1 MSTKVK
7 ESLFELIRSLSKSE
21 KRYFKLLSS
30 RHTIGDENNYVR
42 LFDYIDK
49 QTVYDEDLL
58 FKEFKGEPFLHRF
71 SITKKRLYDH
81 ILNALDAF
89 HSASSIDAQI
99 FKLLHS
105 TDILYTKSL
114 YDQCGR
120 ILRSAEKLAEK
131 HEKFILLAEI
141 RKKQKKLIENNGYF
155 DASLNELEEVQ
166 QKDEMIL
173 QEIRRNNSFWQ
184 IKSHLFFHLSRKG
197 KARSEE
203 ELQVYTRIF
212 EKLPVDLPI
221 EDLPFETAYLYN
233 HIRSAYWF
241 AVGDL
246 EKSYVYLKL
255 NHQTFEEREGV
266 IEPNL
271 NNYFSLLTN
280 AIFVSETL
288 GYHHDSTEYL
298 KKLKAIPL
306 RFDLASNE
314 DMQIKLFAS
323 TYSIELSLL
332 THRGD
337 YAQADAT
344 VPLIE
349 RGLMEFGEKI
359 SPVRKAFIQFKI
371 STIKLGLGNH
381 SAALKWI
388 NTILNDSD
396 LDESEDILSYTQI
409 LDLLVHLEMKHGQ
422 LLPYALKNTQ
432 RFLKTRNRLYTFERV
447 FLQFVSKRIKCTNDL
462 DAEILWEELYNDLSG
477 IKEDSFEGL
486 ALEYFDFISWAES
499 KFKKRPFT
507 EILKD
512 KFNKKFRKVS
522 SLVDQPK

>member
-42 LFDYIDK
+42 LFDYIEK
-49 QTVYDEDLL
+49 QTVYNEELL
-58 FKEFKGEPFLHRF
+58 FKEFAGEPFLHRF

-81 ILNALDAF
+81 ILSALDAF
-89 HSASSIDAQI
+89 HSASSSDAQI

-105 TDILYTKSL
+105 ADILYTKSL

-131 HEKFILLAEI
+131 QEKFILLAEI

-155 DASLNELEEVQ
+155 ESSIDELEEVRS
-166 QKDEMIL
+166 KDEMIL
-173 QEIRRNNSFWQ
+173 QEIARNNSLWQ

-203 ELQVYTRIF
+203 EYAVYSAIYD
-212 EKLPVDLPI
+212 KLPIDLPV
-221 EDLPFETAYLYN
+221 ENLPFETAYLYN

-255 NHQTFEEREGV
+255 NHRVFDQRDGV
-266 IEPNL
+266 TGPNL

-298 KKLKAIPL
+298 KKLKAIPV
-306 RFDLASNE
+306 RFDLSSNE

-337 YAQADAT
+337 YSQADALI
-344 VPLIE
+344 PAIE

-371 STIKLGLGNH
+371 ATVELGLNNH

-388 NTILNDSD
+388 NAILNDSD
-396 LDESEDILSYTQI
+396 LDDSEDILSYTQI
-409 LDLLVHLEMKHGQ
+409 LDLLVHLEMKHRQ
-422 LLPYALKNTQ
+422 LLPYAMKNTQ

-447 FLQFVSKRIKCTNDL
+447 FLQFVSKRIKCNNEI
-462 DAEILWEELYNDLSG
+462 DAEILWEGLYNDLSA

-486 ALEYFDFISWAES
+486 SLEHFDFISWAEA
-499 KFKKRPFT
+499 KFKKRSFT
-507 EILKD
+507 DILKE
-512 KFNKKFRKVS
+512 KFNKKFRKVEG
-522 SLVDQPK
+522 LVDQSK